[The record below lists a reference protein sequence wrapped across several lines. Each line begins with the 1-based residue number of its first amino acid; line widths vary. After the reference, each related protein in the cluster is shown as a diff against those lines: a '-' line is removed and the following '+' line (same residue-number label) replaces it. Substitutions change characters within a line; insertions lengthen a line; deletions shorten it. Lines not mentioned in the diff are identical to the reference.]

1 MADNH
6 SKEVRSINMSHIRST
21 NSKPEEIVRKY
32 LFAEGFRYR
41 KNVKKLPG
49 CPDIVLP
56 KYKTVI
62 FVNGCFWHKHDCPR
76 FVWPSSNHDYWR
88 PKILR
93 NVERDNQSRKELE
106 TLGWKVI
113 TVWECELKK
122 KVFEPLKDINFFM
135 NACTILNGTLAWDV
149 TGTRDCSKCL
159 DIDPEMLYRLE
170 SVSEKIA

>member
-6 SKEVRSINMSHIRST
+6 SKEARSINMSHIRST

-76 FVWPSSNHDYWR
+76 LVWPSSNQDYWR

-93 NVERDNQSRKELE
+93 NIERDNQSRKELE

-122 KVFEPLKDINFFM
+122 NVLNETLGKLIAELK
-135 NACTILNGTLAWDV
+135 A
-149 TGTRDCSKCL
+149 
-159 DIDPEMLYRLE
+159 IDFSTDNKETT
-170 SVSEKIA
+170 

>member
-1 MADNH
+1 M
-6 SKEVRSINMSHIRST
+6 NMSRIRST

-32 LFAEGFRYR
+32 LFSKGFRYR

-76 FVWPSSNHDYWR
+76 FVWPSSNQDYWI
-88 PKILR
+88 PKIQR
-93 NVERDNQSRKELE
+93 NIERDRLNAAELQKK
-106 TLGWKVI
+106 GWHII

-122 KVFEPLKDINFFM
+122 KNREL
-135 NACTILNGTLAWDV
+135 
-149 TGTRDCSKCL
+149 
-159 DIDPEMLYRLE
+159 RLE
-170 SVSEKIA
+170 RLLSEITREESDIGT

>member
-6 SKEVRSINMSHIRST
+6 SKEVRSMNMSRIRST

-32 LFAEGFRYR
+32 LFSKGFRYR

-49 CPDIVLP
+49 CPDIVLS

-76 FVWPSSNHDYWR
+76 FVWPSSNQEYWK

-93 NVERDNQSRKELE
+93 NVERDKNNCRELSSK
-106 TLGWKVI
+106 GWNVI
-113 TVWECELKK
+113 TIWECELKK
-122 KVFEPLKDINFFM
+122 KVFEATM
-135 NACTILNGTLAWDV
+135 ERVILQITSG
-149 TGTRDCSKCL
+149 KQ
-159 DIDPEMLYRLE
+159 P
-170 SVSEKIA
+170 SV

>member
-6 SKEVRSINMSHIRST
+6 SKEVRSKNMSHIRST

-32 LFAEGFRYR
+32 LFSKGFRYR
-41 KNVKKLPG
+41 KNVRTLPG

-56 KYKTVI
+56 KYKTII

-76 FVWPSSNHDYWR
+76 FVWPASNEDYWQ

-93 NVERDNQSRKELE
+93 NVERDQKNEEALKNM
-106 TLGWKVI
+106 GWRII

-122 KVFEPLKDINFFM
+122 KVAEQ
-135 NACTILNGTLAWDV
+135 TL
-149 TGTRDCSKCL
+149 
-159 DIDPEMLYRLE
+159 
-170 SVSEKIA
+170 EKLAEQIRSGG

>member
-6 SKEVRSINMSHIRST
+6 SKEARSMNMSHIRST

-76 FVWPSSNHDYWR
+76 FVWPSS
-88 PKILR
+88 
-93 NVERDNQSRKELE
+93 KELE

-113 TVWECELKK
+113 TVWECEFKKNVLNETLGKLIAELK
-122 KVFEPLKDINFFM
+122 
-135 NACTILNGTLAWDV
+135 A
-149 TGTRDCSKCL
+149 
-159 DIDPEMLYRLE
+159 IDFSTDNKETT
-170 SVSEKIA
+170 